1 MPYKA
6 INEHNEAH
14 NCNGWPNFFFPITT
28 IQAAFGRLRNQHAYF
43 AKQLRG
49 ENNAKTVWAFN
60 KIDPSPLGR
69 KERKQISNVR
79 WNPPRVII
87 INKSWNES
95 SIFTKEWAR
104 SSVLC
109 TEPVCDCRFFELVIV
124 LLKKF
129 SPPSLGDWK
138 KINLSL
144 SWMVRTTTVSVYC
157 FHIILNR
164 ELR

>member
-1 MPYKA
+1 MSTMRLIIATVDHIFFSLSLQFKRPSEDWGTSMH
-6 INEHNEAH
+6 ISQS
-14 NCNGWPNFFFPITT
+14 NCE
-28 IQAAFGRLRNQHAYF
+28 GRIMQ
-43 AKQLRG
+43 
-49 ENNAKTVWAFN
+49 KTVWAFN

-124 LLKKF
+124 LERFRLLALESEKKKTCLSCGGSYDDGFGLLF
-129 SPPSLGDWK
+129 SH
-138 KINLSL
+138 N
-144 SWMVRTTTVSVYC
+144 
-157 FHIILNR
+157 F
-164 ELR
+164 E